1 MPPLQ
6 PPHLPQPV
14 ATGPSGPPE
23 APPASQGRPLKVL
36 YLFSGVAHKLDMA
49 TCLQQLAATWALDLR
64 TECVDIKRSA
74 KQDLSLPKV
83 RDSYLDRIRA
93 KEFDAILLSPPCASF
108 SRATWAN
115 FRGPRP
121 VRSYELPRGLEKL
134 TPVERGRAILG
145 NIFADFSFE
154 IATLV
159 AEGDATFLAMEQPED
174 LGALPTGPHE
184 GLRPASMWQW
194 LQLADLLKK
203 GLRTVAFHQ
212 ASFGVPYAKPTR
224 LLLCTSLDM
233 PDFVYEGLPSYD
245 DQGYYKGPLLHRV
258 SVRCSSIKLKGPSR
272 LPVLNSGPWL
282 WLSAMLLSSCLL
294 PAKDAVG
301 EGAPLRPTISTG
313 LLPDKRARGPPRA
326 GWDGTSPFLP
336 TAGGGQAVSRR
347 GGLCSPGR
355 WPHHARSYAD
365 GSSWDWLRD
374 RMLKLII
381 AMVGS
386 EEQLEKEAFRMAA
399 GGEQGCALASDRELQ
414 TQLRQLWKEWLE
426 AQDLSEPGLL
436 EVPSGNRY
444 TSVCCVLCWRPL
456 VIRTASSSGRRK
468 MGYPWA
474 SWIRY
479 RGLPTSSRNS

>member
-6 PPHLPQPV
+6 PPDLPQPV
-14 ATGPSGPPE
+14 ATGPSEPPE

-49 TCLQQLAATWALDLR
+49 TCLQQLAATWALVLR

-134 TPVERGRAILG
+134 TPVERDRAILG

-159 AEGDATFLAMEQPED
+159 AEGAATFLAMEQPED

-194 LQLADLLKK
+194 PQLADLLEK

-245 DQGYYKGPLLHRV
+245 DQGYYKGPLPSAQGFGKMFQRQA
-258 SVRCSSIKLKGPSR
+258 KGAFKTTGSEQW
-272 LPVLNSGPWL
+272 PVAMCQ

-301 EGAPLRPTISTG
+301 EGGAAAPD
-313 LLPDKRARGPPRA
+313 DKLQDSFPINEPEGPRVLGGTGPPR
-326 GWDGTSPFLP
+326 F
-336 TAGGGQAVSRR
+336 
-347 GGLCSPGR
+347 C
-355 WPHHARSYAD
+355 
-365 GSSWDWLRD
+365 
-374 RMLKLII
+374 
-381 AMVGS
+381 
-386 EEQLEKEAFRMAA
+386 
-399 GGEQGCALASDRELQ
+399 
-414 TQLRQLWKEWLE
+414 RQL
-426 AQDLSEPGLL
+426 P
-436 EVPSGNRY
+436 
-444 TSVCCVLCWRPL
+444 
-456 VIRTASSSGRRK
+456 
-468 MGYPWA
+468 
-474 SWIRY
+474 
-479 RGLPTSSRNS
+479 

>member
-6 PPHLPQPV
+6 PTDLPQPV

-36 YLFSGVAHKLDMA
+36 YLFAGVAHKLDMA

-64 TECVDIKRSA
+64 TECVDVKRSA

-134 TPVERGRAILG
+134 TPVERDRAILG

-159 AEGDATFLAMEQPED
+159 AEGAATFLAMEQPED

-184 GLRPASMWQW
+184 GFRPASMWQW
-194 LQLADLLKK
+194 PQLADLLEK

-233 PDFVYEGLPSYD
+233 PVYEGLPSYD
-245 DQGYYKGPLLHRV
+245 DQGYYKGPL
-258 SVRCSSIKLKGPSR
+258 PS
-272 LPVLNSGPWL
+272 
-282 WLSAMLLSSCLL
+282 A
-294 PAKDAVG
+294 
-301 EGAPLRPTISTG
+301 
-313 LLPDKRARGPPRA
+313 
-326 GWDGTSPFLP
+326 
-336 TAGGGQAVSRR
+336 
-347 GGLCSPGR
+347 
-355 WPHHARSYAD
+355 
-365 GSSWDWLRD
+365 
-374 RMLKLII
+374 
-381 AMVGS
+381 
-386 EEQLEKEAFRMAA
+386 
-399 GGEQGCALASDRELQ
+399 QGF
-414 TQLRQLWKEWLE
+414 
-426 AQDLSEPGLL
+426 G
-436 EVPSGNRY
+436 
-444 TSVCCVLCWRPL
+444 
-456 VIRTASSSGRRK
+456 K
-468 MGYPWA
+468 MFQ
-474 SWIRY
+474 R
-479 RGLPTSSRNS
+479 